1 MASFPLLGAAI
12 GIIDK
17 GIDQIIN
24 RANADHQN
32 KVTRTLMALQNQYNT
47 LNYEKYSSP
56 SAQMRQLKEA
66 GLNPD
71 LMYQNG
77 ASGIGNLGSVS
88 MGSSAPIS
96 PSSSGL
102 TSSLATLT
110 QLKLAEQQSK
120 LNDANIGLVNANK
133 DKVVAE
139 TNKLRSET
147 PSSDFSNLLTLF
159 AAHHLAN
166 VPRVDGWVDELGN
179 IVGTDSMSKP
189 ANAVAWSNGPDPNF
203 KLSAAD
209 IDNVQKLI
217 SLNGDIYFNSWRKTY
232 YALQDKVA
240 TTQVGKDRI
249 IQALADM
256 PYQQYKQTIES
267 INKIKSDIDV
277 NSSTIKKIAQ
287 DITESKARVENL
299 EANTS
304 YIKFKQLFEGD
315 NNLNTIIRRLFDG
328 WDTMDTK
335 TKFMNFILALATL
348 GMAFK
353 A

>member
-1 MASFPLLGAAI
+1 MASIPLLGSAI

-24 RANADHQN
+24 RSNAAYQN
-32 KVTRTLMALQNQYNT
+32 KETRALMALQNQFNT

-71 LMYQNG
+71 LIYQNG
-77 ASGIGNLGSVS
+77 ASGIGNLGTVS
-88 MGSSAPIS
+88 MGSSASVS
-96 PSSSGL
+96 PSSSGFS
-102 TSSLATLT
+102 SSLSTLT

-120 LNDANIGLVNANK
+120 LNEANIDLVNAE
-133 DKVVAE
+133 A
-139 TNKLRSET
+139 NKLRSET
-147 PSSDFSNLLTLF
+147 PSPDFSDLITRF
-159 AAHHLAN
+159 AAHHLENA
-166 VPRVDGWVDELGN
+166 PRVDGWVDELGN
-179 IVGTDSMSKP
+179 IVGTDTMSKP

-217 SLNGDIYFNSWRKTY
+217 SLNGDVYLNAWRKTY
-232 YALQDKVA
+232 YDLQEKVA
-240 TTQVGKDRI
+240 NTQLGSDDVIKS
-249 IQALADM
+249 LADL
-256 PYQQYKQTIES
+256 PYQQYKQTIET

-277 NSSTIKKIAQ
+277 NSSTIDKIAQ
-287 DITESKARVENL
+287 DITESKSRVKNL
-299 EANTS
+299 DANTS

-315 NNLNTIIRRLFDG
+315 NNLNSIIRRLFDG

-335 TKFMNFILALATL
+335 TKFMNFILAIATI
-348 GMAFK
+348 GMALK
-353 A
+353 

>member
-1 MASFPLLGAAI
+1 MASIPILGSI
-12 GIIDK
+12 GLIDK

-24 RANADHQN
+24 RSNSAYQN
-32 KVTRTLMALQNQYNT
+32 KETRDFMALQNQFNI
-47 LNYEKYSSP
+47 LNYEKYGSP

-88 MGSSAPIS
+88 MGSSAPVS

-120 LNDANIGLVNANK
+120 LNDANIDLVNANK
-133 DKVVAE
+133 DKAVAE

-147 PSSDFSNLLTLF
+147 PSSDFSDLITRW
-159 AAHHLAN
+159 AGTHLAN
-166 VPRVDGWVDELGN
+166 APRVDGWVDDEGY

-189 ANAVAWSNGPDPNF
+189 SNAVAWSNGPDPNF

-217 SLNGDIYFNSWRKTY
+217 SLNGDVYFNAWRKTY
-232 YALQDKVA
+232 YDLQDKVA
-240 TTQVGKDRI
+240 NTQLGSDSVI
-249 IQALADM
+249 HSLADM
-256 PYQQYKQTIES
+256 PYQQYKQTIET

-277 NSSTIKKIAQ
+277 NSSTIDKIAQ
-287 DITESKARVENL
+287 DITESEARVKNL
-299 EANTS
+299 DANTS
-304 YIKFKQLFEGD
+304 YIKFKKLFEGD

-335 TKFMNFILALATL
+335 TKFMNFILAIATI
-348 GMAFK
+348 GMALK
-353 A
+353 

>member
-1 MASFPLLGAAI
+1 MASIPLLSSI
-12 GIIDK
+12 GLIDK

-24 RANADHQN
+24 RSNAAYQN
-32 KVTRTLMALQNQYNT
+32 KETRDLMALQNQFNT

-77 ASGIGNLGSVS
+77 AGGIGNLGTVS
-88 MGSSAPIS
+88 MGSSAPVS

-102 TSSLATLT
+102 TSSLSTLT

-120 LNDANIGLVNANK
+120 LNDANIDLANANK

-147 PSSDFSNLLTLF
+147 PSSDFSDLLTRF
-159 AAHHLAN
+159 AANHLEN

-179 IVGTDSMSKP
+179 IVGTDTMSKP

-209 IDNVQKLI
+209 IDSVQKLI
-217 SLNGDIYFNSWRKTY
+217 SLNGDVYFNAWRKTY
-232 YALQDKVA
+232 YDLQDKVA
-240 TTQVGKDRI
+240 NTQLGSDPVIK
-249 IQALADM
+249 ALADM
-256 PYQQYKQTIES
+256 PYQTYKQTIET
-267 INKIKSDIDV
+267 INKIKSDVDV
-277 NSSTIKKIAQ
+277 NSITIDKIAQ
-287 DITESKARVENL
+287 DITESKSRVNNL
-299 EANTS
+299 DANTS
-304 YIKFKQLFEGD
+304 YIKFKKLFEGD

-335 TKFMNFILALATL
+335 TKFMNFILAISTI
-348 GMAFK
+348 GMALK
-353 A
+353 

>member
-1 MASFPLLGAAI
+1 MASIPILGSI
-12 GIIDK
+12 GLIDK

-24 RANADHQN
+24 RSNSAYQN
-32 KVTRTLMALQNQYNT
+32 KETRNLMALQNEFNT
-47 LNYEKYSSP
+47 LNYEKYGSP

-88 MGSSAPIS
+88 MGSSAPVS

-133 DKVVAE
+133 DKAIAE
-139 TNKLRSET
+139 ANKLRSET
-147 PSSDFSNLLTLF
+147 PSPDFSDLITRF
-159 AAHHLAN
+159 AAAHLENA
-166 VPRVDGWVDELGN
+166 PRVNGWVDALGN

-217 SLNGDIYFNSWRKTY
+217 SLNGDIYFNAWRKTY
-232 YALQDKVA
+232 YDLQDKVA
-240 TTQVGKDRI
+240 KTQLASDPVIKS
-249 IQALADM
+249 LADM

-277 NSSTIKKIAQ
+277 NSSTIDKIAQ
-287 DITESKARVENL
+287 DITESKSRVKNL
-299 EANTS
+299 DANTS

-328 WDTMDTK
+328 WDTMDTQ
-335 TKFMNFILALATL
+335 TKFMNFILALASL
-348 GMAFK
+348 GMALK
-353 A
+353 

>member
-1 MASFPLLGAAI
+1 MASIPILGSI
-12 GIIDK
+12 GLIDK

-24 RANADHQN
+24 RSNAAYQN
-32 KVTRTLMALQNQYNT
+32 KETRDLMALQNQFNT

-77 ASGIGNLGSVS
+77 ASGIGNLGTVS
-88 MGSSAPIS
+88 MGSSAPVS

-102 TSSLATLT
+102 TSSLSTLT

-120 LNDANIGLVNANK
+120 LNDANIDLVNAE
-133 DKVVAE
+133 A
-139 TNKLRSET
+139 NKLRSET
-147 PSSDFSNLLTLF
+147 PSPDFSDLLTRF
-159 AAHHLAN
+159 AATHLENA
-166 VPRVDGWVDELGN
+166 PRVDGWVDALGN

-217 SLNGDIYFNSWRKTY
+217 ALNGDVYFNAWRKTY
-232 YALQDKVA
+232 YDLQDKVA
-240 TTQVGKDRI
+240 NTQLGSDPVIKS
-249 IQALADM
+249 LADM

-277 NSSTIKKIAQ
+277 NSSTIDKIAQ
-287 DITESKARVENL
+287 DITESKSRVNNL
-299 EANTS
+299 DANTS

-353 A
+353 

>member
-1 MASFPLLGAAI
+1 MSSIPILGSI
-12 GIIDK
+12 GLIDK

-24 RANADHQN
+24 RSNSAYQN
-32 KVTRTLMALQNQYNT
+32 KETRALMSLQNQFNT

-88 MGSSAPIS
+88 MGSSAPVS
-96 PSSSGL
+96 PSNSGL
-102 TSSLATLT
+102 SSSLSTLT
-110 QLKLAEQQSK
+110 QLKLAEQQAK
-120 LNDANIGLVNANK
+120 LNDANIDLVK
-133 DKVVAE
+133 AE
-139 TNKLRSET
+139 ANKLRSET
-147 PSSDFSNLLTLF
+147 PSPDFSDLLTRF
-159 AAHHLAN
+159 AATHLENA
-166 VPRVDGWVDELGN
+166 PRVDGWVDALGN

-189 ANAVAWSNGPDPNF
+189 SNAVAWSNGPDPNF

-217 SLNGDIYFNSWRKTY
+217 SLNGDVYFNAWRKTY
-232 YALQDKVA
+232 YDLQDKVA
-240 TTQVGKDRI
+240 NTQLGSDPVIKS
-249 IQALADM
+249 LADM
-256 PYQQYKQTIES
+256 PYQQYKQTIET
-267 INKIKSDIDV
+267 INKIKSDVDV
-277 NSSTIKKIAQ
+277 NSSTIDKIAQ
-287 DITESKARVENL
+287 DITESEARVKNL
-299 EANTS
+299 DANTS

-335 TKFMNFILALATL
+335 TKFMNFILAIATI
-348 GMAFK
+348 GMALK
-353 A
+353 